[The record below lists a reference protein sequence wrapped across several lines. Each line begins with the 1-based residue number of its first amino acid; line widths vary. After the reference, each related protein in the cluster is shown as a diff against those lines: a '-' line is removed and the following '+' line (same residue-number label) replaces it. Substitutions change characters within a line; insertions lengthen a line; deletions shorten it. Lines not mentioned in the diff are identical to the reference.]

1 MHCLRRLSNIV
12 ACNTIQI
19 QRCKIILNRNKCK
32 ISNTNLFRTLS
43 VTACV
48 HEKKSVAKALR
59 STKPKS
65 KHDTL
70 QHFVDIKQ
78 VEILS
83 CIKFKNI

>member
-1 MHCLRRLSNIV
+1 MHCLRRLNKIFT
-12 ACNTIQI
+12 CNTIQI
-19 QRCKIILNRNKCK
+19 QGCKIILNRNEYA
-32 ISNTNLFRTLS
+32 ISNKNLFRSLS

-70 QHFVDIKQ
+70 QHFIDMKQ
-78 VEILS
+78 VETLS